1 MLTMTYN
8 EIMYPLTYFNFMSL
22 PITYNGTSSVI
33 LIKIPL
39 KIEFFWKWVIITYD
53 KSEESFKNESRVND
67 DI

>member
-39 KIEFFWKWVIITYD
+39 KIEFF
-53 KSEESFKNESRVND
+53 
-67 DI
+67 